1 MKKNRILLL
10 ISLMALM
17 MPQTMK
23 AEWTEW
29 AIHKKDNNPQIKMDS
44 TPEEIVNILLK
55 ADGYEG
61 YSQVEGFELVL
72 QKKDTDKFG
81 NVHIAYHQKDKNKED
96 FTHQQLILHFRPD
109 GSLYYRNGTLFIE
122 KNDEQTT
129 RAAKASM
136 ISAESA
142 ATIATGS
149 PMSETVLTMTEHL
162 NKIHKTYRVKDN
174 KSMSHVYVDAYS
186 GEVLF
191 SIPLIH
197 SYESWDKVKGTTVT
211 LPATTGYYGVQDVTV
226 MQTDKGYVLRD
237 PTRNIITVEGSNGTY
252 SAAGG
257 LSSANLQKLRISEL
271 SNDFLIAD
279 KEELLDPKCDILFKG
294 LKLKLDRREERFPES
309 FNIHLYTIDKEG
321 KPLQDIFNKNIDNIT
336 WESDPTNDKLS
347 TITFDKPIA
356 AKLLHQE
363 HMLEVTLY
371 DKVYSGKNAVVM
383 ESHDTRFLKSN
394 TDGEWLMF
402 KQLLLDYDV
411 YPIKQ
416 AMDVHWGVQK
426 TYDMYYEY
434 YGIKGNDGKG
444 TQIINVINP
453 SPSFSLANGLPDN
466 AVAVTE
472 AFEDCTGTTTY
483 AMLYG
488 LGRPNTSKPY
498 TCIDLMAHEY
508 SHLVTQAYGYKMI
521 YRNESGALNESL
533 ADCMAMITEDYALGK
548 PTWLMGEDMAL
559 EFDYY
564 RNLSDPWLSKSI
576 DGKIDPDQAQAKYY
590 QGLYWFDYTQYG
602 ANDPTTDSGGVH
614 TNNGVFNY
622 LFYLL
627 CEGGNNLTNEKEET
641 RDIIPVGME
650 KMKDIVF
657 HSIEY
662 YNAGLCTYAE
672 IADNL
677 MITVEDIYGDDS
689 ETVADL
695 QKKFLSAY
703 EFVGLKSTDPT
714 GITRYQMETETPDSR
729 SYNLHGIPVRD
740 DYKGIIIKNGK
751 KAIRN

>member
-1 MKKNRILLL
+1 MNRIFLL

-29 AIHKKDNNPQIKMDS
+29 AIHKKDNNPQINMNS

-72 QKKDTDKFG
+72 QKKETDKFG

-142 ATIATGS
+142 AIIATGS

-174 KSMSHVYVDAYS
+174 KTMSHVYVDAYS

-252 SAAGG
+252 SAVGP
-257 LSSANLQKLRISEL
+257 SDEKEQKLRITEL
-271 SNDFLIAD
+271 SNDFVIAD
-279 KEELLDPKCDILFKG
+279 KEELLDPKYDILFKG
-294 LKLKLDRREERFPES
+294 LTLKVGRNEERFPES
-309 FNIHLYTIDKEG
+309 FNLHLYTIDEKG
-321 KPLQDIFNKNIDNIT
+321 KPLKDILNMDIDNIT
-336 WESDPTNDKLS
+336 WEQDDWYMYYRSI
-347 TITFDKPIA
+347 ITFDKPIA
-356 AKLLHQE
+356 AKLFDQD
-363 HMLEVTLY
+363 HMLEVTLS
-371 DKVYSGKNAVVM
+371 DKVYSCKNAIVM
-383 ESHDTRFLKSN
+383 GEHQTRPLKS
-394 TDGEWLMF
+394 DGEYIIINPF
-402 KQLLLDYDV
+402 SLDYDV
-411 YPIKQ
+411 YPTKQ
-416 AMDVHWGVQK
+416 AMDVHWGIQK

-453 SPSFSLANGLPDN
+453 SGRFNIANGLPDN

-576 DGKIDPDQAQAKYY
+576 DGKMDPDEAQAKYY

-641 RDIIPVGME
+641 RDIIPVGMQ

-729 SYNLHGIPVRD
+729 SYNLHGIPVGD